1 MALPINI
8 EDLLKR
14 VKVESNRVE
23 FKKGWNPDTIY
34 HSICAF
40 ANDLDN
46 LGGGYVLVG
55 VEEENGMPKRP
66 LTGIPTEKIDGILQ
80 EMVRYN
86 NMFAPYY
93 LPRTSVEEVDG
104 VNILVI
110 WAPVGVNRPY
120 SIKCN
125 VTNSN
130 DKREEFYVR
139 SGTSSIVAKGEVQT
153 ELQDLASRVPFDMRG
168 NSQITEDDIDVL
180 LLRAYLQNVK
190 SRMTA
195 ELKHLDTMEMLER
208 MDLLTGPTE
217 QRMIKNVAAMMFCD
231 HPEKFFPYTQISV
244 VVFPEGKIKNPNS
257 FTEKVFK
264 GSVPTMIKDAMSYLQ
279 SNVIKEYVIK
289 PKDRMESIRF
299 FNYPYQALEESVV
312 NAMYHRDYQE
322 YQEVEITVEPDRIS
336 ILSFSGPDRSIST
349 EAIKRCDIL
358 RSRRCRNNKLGDFLK
373 ELELTEGRGT
383 GIPTIQDELAK
394 NGSPRASIE
403 TDDDRS
409 FFLIDIPV
417 HEGCG
422 DVVVLTEDTTE
433 RQSNDRVSDRV
444 TTIYDNLSSS
454 VNDKLI
460 RVLSFCDSPKSRRE
474 ILEHIG
480 LKYHTDN
487 YNKYIKP
494 LVDDMY
500 LQPTDSESLTSPQQQ
515 YITTDKG
522 HNIF

>member
-1 MALPINI
+1 
-8 EDLLKR
+8 
-14 VKVESNRVE
+14 
-23 FKKGWNPDTIY
+23 
-34 HSICAF
+34 
-40 ANDLDN
+40 
-46 LGGGYVLVG
+46 
-55 VEEENGMPKRP
+55 
-66 LTGIPTEKIDGILQ
+66 
-80 EMVRYN
+80 
-86 NMFAPYY
+86 
-93 LPRTSVEEVDG
+93 
-104 VNILVI
+104 
-110 WAPVGVNRPY
+110 
-120 SIKCN
+120 
-125 VTNSN
+125 
-130 DKREEFYVR
+130 
-139 SGTSSIVAKGEVQT
+139 
-153 ELQDLASRVPFDMRG
+153 
-168 NSQITEDDIDVL
+168 
-180 LLRAYLQNVK
+180 
-190 SRMTA
+190 
-195 ELKHLDTMEMLER
+195 
-208 MDLLTGPTE
+208 
-217 QRMIKNVAAMMFCD
+217 MMFCD

-422 DVVVLTEDTTE
+422 DIVVLTEDTTE

-500 LQPTDSESLTSPQQQ
+500 LRQTDEESANSPQQR
-515 YITTDKG
+515 YVVTDKG
-522 HNIF
+522 RSLR